1 MAVKTIFRQAKWGL
15 HFAKC
20 FFFFAQKWHR
30 VQTVLHR
37 MRRPRCSVA
46 EQHANTQSFICKAD
60 GMVMWYPSTSVMVW
74 VPGVLING
82 SKAKMESMNSICCIF
97 LILAFLFPKIT
108 LHLLCRYSFILFQKI
123 ALLIQMSLFFHLC
136 VSSPIFVIYWP
147 VEEYVEASLGCSQF
161 QYCLCI
167 IHQITNFIVIAGR
180 IARHLC
186 VTTLQWLHL
195 WFMVML

>member
-37 MRRPRCSVA
+37 MRRPHCSVA

-60 GMVMWYPSTSVMVW
+60 GLVMWYPSTSVMVW

-82 SKAKMESMNSICCIF
+82 SKAKMESMNSICCIVF
-97 LILAFLFPKIT
+97 ILAFLFPKIT
-108 LHLLCRYSFILFQKI
+108 ALSLPRLIYTVSKNSTVDSDDPIFSPVCFII
-123 ALLIQMSLFFHLC
+123 HLC
-136 VSSPIFVIYWP
+136 Y
-147 VEEYVEASLGCSQF
+147 LLTG
-161 QYCLCI
+161 
-167 IHQITNFIVIAGR
+167 
-180 IARHLC
+180 
-186 VTTLQWLHL
+186 
-195 WFMVML
+195 

>member
-60 GMVMWYPSTSVMVW
+60 GLVMWYPSTSVMVW

-82 SKAKMESMNSICCIF
+82 SKAKMESMNSICCIVF
-97 LILAFLFPKIT
+97 ILAFLFPKIT
-108 LHLLCRYSFILFQKI
+108 LHLLCHYSFILFQKNSTVDSDVAI
-123 ALLIQMSLFFHLC
+123 FSPVCFIIHLC
-136 VSSPIFVIYWP
+136 YLLTGWEICWSIFRIITIP
-147 VEEYVEASLGCSQF
+147 VLPVHHPS
-161 QYCLCI
+161 
-167 IHQITNFIVIAGR
+167 N
-180 IARHLC
+180 
-186 VTTLQWLHL
+186 
-195 WFMVML
+195 